1 MDLSRIDL
9 NLLVSLDALLSECNV
24 TRAAGRLNISQP
36 ALSAQ
41 LAKLRIVFNDA
52 LLLPAES
59 GRGMTPTV
67 RALAL
72 RGPLRSALSTLNAVV
87 QSELSFDPMTDARTF
102 QVALGDNATAVVG
115 LPLIE
120 RLSSYAGRNV
130 HVVFSMADP
139 QHDAVHMEE
148 GNLDLLIDSARAIPR
163 RMKSRVLLKEP
174 FVMAQR
180 KGHPRG
186 TDGLDLDAY
195 CSLQHIVASPERG
208 NLEGYM
214 DGYLRKLGLR
224 REAVLAVPQFM
235 MVPEILRAS
244 DYVCTLP
251 RMLLARFADVVD
263 VFELPFEADMFTL
276 SMAWHPRN
284 DGDPAV
290 KWLRDMV
297 GASGQTDVSRRA
309 GKERRASARKARQ

>member
-24 TRAAGRLNISQP
+24 TRVASRLNISQP

-41 LAKLRIVFNDA
+41 LAKLRVVFNDA

-72 RGPLRSALSTLNAVV
+72 KGPLRSALSTLNAVV
-87 QSELSFDPMTDARTF
+87 QSELSFNPMTDTRTF

-120 RLSSYAGRNV
+120 RLSTHAGSNV
-130 HVVFSMADP
+130 HVVFTISDP

-148 GNLDLLIDSARAIPR
+148 GGIDLLIDSARAIPR
-163 RMKSRVLLKEP
+163 SMKARILLEEP

-180 KGHPRG
+180 KRHPRG
-186 TDGLDLDAY
+186 MGALDLDEY

-214 DGYLRKLGLR
+214 DGHLRKLGR
-224 REAVLAVPQFM
+224 RRDAVLAVPQFM
-235 MVPEILRAS
+235 MVPEILRSS

-251 RMLLARFADVVD
+251 RMLLARFSDVVD
-263 VFELPFEADMFTL
+263 VFELPFEAEKFTL

-290 KWLRDMV
+290 KWLRDRV
-297 GASGQTDVSRRA
+297 VESGQTDNPKRA
-309 GKERRASARKARQ
+309 GEIRHPSKRKARR